1 MREAKEEDWLRCGKE
16 LQKSFLENRRSFW
29 KKINGKEEGHRLKL
43 GVESKDGILLTENEE
58 VKNRWKEY
66 FRELLNGE
74 EREISIRREDE
85 EGEEEMPDEITEDEV
100 RRSIWKLKSGKS
112 SGVCGIR
119 GELLKAGGEVTVK
132 WLQRIYSMVWRTGV
146 VPRDWRRAVIVPIHK
161 KGSKKLCKNYRGI
174 SLLSIPGK
182 VFASILNHRV
192 CTVTEDK
199 IMEEQAGFRRGRGC
213 AEQIFVMRQLTEKMI
228 EKGKKLCAVLV
239 DLEKAYDKVCR
250 EELWEALRRY
260 GVSGGLLRVI
270 KSMYQASEACV
281 RVDGEMS
288 EWFEVKQGVRQGCPL
303 SPWLFN
309 IFLDMVVREARTNFH
324 GGVKLDTCQ
333 VQVLLF
339 ADDTVL
345 VTEREEDLQ
354 HNIRALQT
362 AVKEHKLAVNWTK
375 TNTMAIGRE
384 ITGCKVE
391 VDGHNVENVSEAVY
405 LGVKFSEDGRMEG
418 ELERRIGIGMS
429 TVGAMKAK
437 VFENRGLS
445 WKAKMQVYNAM
456 VVPMMTYGCESW
468 VLREKEKFRLQATEM
483 SILRKVAGVTRID
496 HIRNEEIRHRLQQRS
511 IVDVVRERRER
522 WRVKVMEKP
531 ESLVERVMVG
541 EIEGRRP
548 RGRPR
553 KRWGDAF

>member
-1 MREAKEEDWLRCGKE
+1 MSHAPASASVAHCG
-16 LQKSFLENRRSFW
+16 
-29 KKINGKEEGHRLKL
+29 
-43 GVESKDGILLTENEE
+43 
-58 VKNRWKEY
+58 
-66 FRELLNGE
+66 
-74 EREISIRREDE
+74 
-85 EGEEEMPDEITEDEV
+85 
-100 RRSIWKLKSGKS
+100 
-112 SGVCGIR
+112 
-119 GELLKAGGEVTVK
+119 
-132 WLQRIYSMVWRTGV
+132 
-146 VPRDWRRAVIVPIHK
+146 
-161 KGSKKLCKNYRGI
+161 RGI
-174 SLLSIPGK
+174 SSELNSQRPTHRLTLTSPG
-182 VFASILNHRV
+182 
-192 CTVTEDK
+192 
-199 IMEEQAGFRRGRGC
+199 QAHLW
-213 AEQIFVMRQLTEKMI
+213 FVSQQEHT
-228 EKGKKLCAVLV
+228 
-239 DLEKAYDKVCR
+239 
-250 EELWEALRRY
+250 
-260 GVSGGLLRVI
+260 
-270 KSMYQASEACV
+270 
-281 RVDGEMS
+281 RVDPIQND
-288 EWFEVKQGVRQGCPL
+288 WHTYKH
-303 SPWLFN
+303 
-309 IFLDMVVREARTNFH
+309 T
-324 GGVKLDTCQ
+324 
-333 VQVLLF
+333 
-339 ADDTVL
+339 
-345 VTEREEDLQ
+345 
-354 HNIRALQT
+354 
-362 AVKEHKLAVNWTK
+362 NWTK

-468 VLREKEKFRLQATEM
+468 VLREKEKSMLQATEM
-483 SILRKVAGVTRID
+483 SILRKVTGVTRID